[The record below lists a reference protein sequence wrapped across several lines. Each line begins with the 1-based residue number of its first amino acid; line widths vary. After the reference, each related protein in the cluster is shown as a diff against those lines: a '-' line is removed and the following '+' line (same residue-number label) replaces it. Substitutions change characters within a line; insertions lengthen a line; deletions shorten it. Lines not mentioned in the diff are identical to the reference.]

1 MVLKAEFLA
10 SSLFRTLAL
19 VVLAP
24 AVVALSGCNRKP
36 AEPTPASVAAENTP
50 WLNEGVVLYMPD
62 KVMKERIAVSDLS
75 PYMSAVD
82 AAASA
87 VIEANT
93 GQAGS
98 SGMLLVAIR
107 PNGLSKAWVVTGE
120 PPMNEKIS
128 DAMVAAA
135 EAVPAPKVNSDTV
148 LVGIQFKAFGGGQ
161 APVSAGPP
169 IPRDWY
175 SHFSKHGG
183 LLDDAL
189 LAKVWPQ

>member
-1 MVLKAEFLA
+1 MKV
-10 SSLFRTLAL
+10 LAL
-19 VVLAP
+19 MAVLP
-24 AVVALSGCNRKP
+24 MVALSACNRKP
-36 AEPTPASVAAENTP
+36 AEPVKAPVEAQGTIWMND
-50 WLNEGVVLYMPD
+50 GVVLYMPD
-62 KVMKERIAVSDLS
+62 KVMKERIKVEDLS
-75 PYMSAVD
+75 SYMSAVD
-82 AAASA
+82 GA
-87 VIEANT
+87 VSQVLKARAGE
-93 GQAGS
+93 AGS
-98 SGMLLVAIR
+98 SGMLLLAIR

-120 PPMNEKIS
+120 PPMS
-128 DAMVAAA
+128 AQTSAAMIAAA

-148 LVGIQFKAFGGGQ
+148 LVGIQFHAFGGGQ